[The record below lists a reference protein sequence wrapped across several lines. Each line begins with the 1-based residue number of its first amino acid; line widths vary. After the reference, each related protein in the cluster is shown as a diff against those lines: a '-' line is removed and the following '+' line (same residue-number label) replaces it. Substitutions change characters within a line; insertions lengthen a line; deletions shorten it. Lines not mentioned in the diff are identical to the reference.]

1 MELIAIVKEKSEK
14 RVLNGQQGEI
24 TMVDVVLQSG
34 GDEIICTAF
43 DKEAEKISNTNY
55 ANCIVKAN
63 LTFTGREKDGRKF
76 QSIRL
81 DRLTTLC
88 NCAAPF

>member
-1 MELIAIVKEKSEK
+1 MEFIAIVREKSEK

-24 TMVDVVLQSG
+24 TMVDVTLSSG

-43 DKEAEKISNTNY
+43 DKEAEKISSTNY

-63 LTFTGREKDGRKF
+63 IAFTTREKDGRKF
-76 QSIRL
+76 QSVRL
-81 DRLTTLC
+81 DRLFIMC
-88 NCAAPF
+88 NCSAPF

>member
-24 TMVDVVLQSG
+24 TMVDVTLQGG

-43 DKEAEKISNTNY
+43 DKEAEKVSNTNY
-55 ANCIVKAN
+55 TNCIVKASIAFA
-63 LTFTGREKDGRKF
+63 TREKDGRKF
-76 QSIRL
+76 QSARL
-81 DRLTTLC
+81 EHLTIMC
-88 NCAAPF
+88 NYSTPI

>member
-1 MELIAIVKEKSEK
+1 MEFIAIVKEKSEK

-24 TMVDVVLQSG
+24 TMVDVTLQCG

-63 LTFTGREKDGRKF
+63 IAFTMREKDGRKF
-76 QSIRL
+76 QSARL
-81 DRLTTLC
+81 DRLAVMY